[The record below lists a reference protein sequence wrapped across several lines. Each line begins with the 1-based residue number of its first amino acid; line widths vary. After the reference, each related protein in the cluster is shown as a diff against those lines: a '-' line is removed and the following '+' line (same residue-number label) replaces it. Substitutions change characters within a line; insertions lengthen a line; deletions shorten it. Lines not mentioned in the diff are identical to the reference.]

1 MDKETLKTWIDS
13 FVSAEDL
20 IAEMADQEPD
30 WLLRGLLLP
39 GTYMI
44 VFGKEGLGKSRLV
57 YQLAHAFQTGDAWF
71 GLEVCQTG
79 RVLYLEADMSPEQ
92 SAVLV
97 RDAAAAGMTGGDII
111 FPSVYGTLNVLEPMG
126 EQALALLQERFNPK
140 IVVVDTATDVFDGDE
155 GNEAAKQ
162 AIRAFRSCFEN
173 AGIIFILH
181 ERKKSQFLQAKGIDD
196 EDAYL
201 GAGEWSRKASGVVRL
216 QGVNEQLAQINIRKT
231 RDLVPWKKLQV
242 ARNGHGFFEA
252 HIGSPQN
259 AKEALHLWPNFPGV
273 NGDRKASTI
282 SAVCRSIEK
291 ATEGRFKADTVRR
304 AFQRAQ
310 EEGIRFHWMSQIQD
324 ES

>member
-13 FVSAEDL
+13 FVRAEDL
-20 IAEMADQEPD
+20 IALREEEPD

-57 YQLAHAFQTGDAWF
+57 YQLAHAFQTGEAWF
-71 GLEVCQTG
+71 GLEICKTG

-92 SAVLV
+92 SAALV
-97 RDAAAAGMTGGDII
+97 RDATASGMEGGDIV
-111 FPSVYGTLNVLEPMG
+111 FPSAYGSLNVLEPMG
-126 EQALALLQERFNPK
+126 EQGLALLQERFNPM

-162 AIRAFRSCFEN
+162 AIRAFRQAFEN
-173 AGIIFILH
+173 AGLVFILH
-181 ERKKSQFLQAKGIDD
+181 ERKKSQFLQAKGIED

-216 QGVNEQLAQINIRKT
+216 QGVNEQLARLAIRKT
-231 RDLVPWKKLQV
+231 RDIVPWKSLQV
-242 ARNGHGFFEA
+242 VRNSHGFFET
-252 HIGSPQN
+252 HMGSPQN

-273 NGDRKASTI
+273 NGDRGVTTI
-282 SAVCRSIEK
+282 SGVCRSIEK
-291 ATEGRFKADTVRR
+291 GTEGRFKADTVRR
-304 AFQRAQ
+304 AFQRAR
-310 EEGIRFHWMSQIQD
+310 EEGIRFHWLSQIED